1 MANFRKFKKKDIRQI
16 AKLKNSVFKK
26 FNSLE
31 YFNKSSV
38 KWYLSFTDLNKSDEA
53 LMNVFHVSKES
64 IFFVAEEEKKIVG
77 YIKGNSNMIVNLFVL
92 GNKHKKGLG
101 RKLVLLFEKE
111 AKRRNSRFIKIKSS
125 LYAVPFYQKMGY
137 KKTTGIRSF
146 HGLKIQPMKKIIVL

>member
-1 MANFRKFKKKDIRQI
+1 
-16 AKLKNSVFKK
+16 
-26 FNSLE
+26 
-31 YFNKSSV
+31 
-38 KWYLSFTDLNKSDEA
+38 
-53 LMNVFHVSKES
+53 MNVFHVSKES